1 MIGKILKITKPIL
14 ITLVGILLANNF
26 NIFSYFTFIPSEY
39 SFEICITAYFTI
51 LEIVCENIFEIFNA
65 NFRSELSVVFSLP
78 GTANSLSTIPVVI
91 FNDLDLAELN
101 ITINLNG
108 KKKHFEQS
116 KIVIPNITF
125 ATLQANVK
133 SHETST
139 DREGNYII
147 HLSELFGKINQ
158 RVSLSF
164 TYRVTLVQ
172 EQVDVNKEI
181 ELHPDFVNSSF
192 FKINPF
198 VTYKCNY
205 TKIQAKG

>member
-1 MIGKILKITKPIL
+1 M
-14 ITLVGILLANNF
+14 
-26 NIFSYFTFIPSEY
+26 
-39 SFEICITAYFTI
+39 
-51 LEIVCENIFEIFNA
+51 
-65 NFRSELSVVFSLP
+65 
-78 GTANSLSTIPVVI
+78 
-91 FNDLDLAELN
+91 
-101 ITINLNG
+101 
-108 KKKHFEQS
+108 
-116 KIVIPNITF
+116 
-125 ATLQANVK
+125 QANVK

-147 HLSELFGKINQ
+147 HLSELFGNINQ